1 MMENNGNTDPNI
13 NENSIDIKKIPITTN
28 GFKWSFTSSLLYLFL
43 HLLSIIMP
51 TVMILTFFSFAMDSN
66 LFHWRIVLFFIDI
79 LAWWGSYILISLL
92 LGKLCLVILKLIH
105 KPQEGLFKVDR
116 KHKDYS
122 FFCLRVT
129 VKKFIFLIW
138 NNFCFPW
145 ANNFAF
151 KMCDIKADFKSTM
164 FDGWSDVEF
173 IEYGNN
179 IMIGQGSQIFSSTII
194 RIENSDYLLIK
205 KVIVGDHVVLGA
217 NSIVAPGTIIG
228 KGATLGV
235 WTVTHINQIIEPDW
249 IYIGNPAQKYQPA
262 QSAIE
267 ESKKQPMRR
276 LVDIGEKI
284 EFDIMQFSNNKNKE
298 KN

>member
-1 MMENNGNTDPNI
+1 
-13 NENSIDIKKIPITTN
+13 
-28 GFKWSFTSSLLYLFL
+28 
-43 HLLSIIMP
+43 
-51 TVMILTFFSFAMDSN
+51 
-66 LFHWRIVLFFIDI
+66 
-79 LAWWGSYILISLL
+79 
-92 LGKLCLVILKLIH
+92 
-105 KPQEGLFKVDR
+105 
-116 KHKDYS
+116 
-122 FFCLRVT
+122 
-129 VKKFIFLIW
+129 
-138 NNFCFPW
+138 
-145 ANNFAF
+145 
-151 KMCDIKADFKSTM
+151 
-164 FDGWSDVEF
+164 
-173 IEYGNN
+173 
-179 IMIGQGSQIFSSTII
+179 MIGQGSQIFSSTII

-276 LVDIGEKI
+276 FVDTGERI
-284 EFDIMQFSNNKNKE
+284 EFDVNQFSNNENNKE